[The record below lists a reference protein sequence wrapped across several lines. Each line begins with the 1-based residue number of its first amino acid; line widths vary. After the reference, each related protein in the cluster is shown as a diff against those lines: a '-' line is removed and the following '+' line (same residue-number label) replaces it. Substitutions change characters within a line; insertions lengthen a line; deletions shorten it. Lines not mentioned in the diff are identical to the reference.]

1 MIKLFNRQPKAT
13 RLRDDRSLLLL
24 SYYND
29 KGVADAFRRGGAGSL
44 AESASRKWW
53 RLRLSPDEPPSTIR
67 LTATGNP

>member
-1 MIKLFNRQPKAT
+1 MLCANLIVAVIPF
-13 RLRDDRSLLLL
+13 LLL

-29 KGVADAFRRGGAGSL
+29 KGVADAFRGGDAGSL

-53 RLRLSPDEPPSTIR
+53 RLRLSQDEPPSTIR